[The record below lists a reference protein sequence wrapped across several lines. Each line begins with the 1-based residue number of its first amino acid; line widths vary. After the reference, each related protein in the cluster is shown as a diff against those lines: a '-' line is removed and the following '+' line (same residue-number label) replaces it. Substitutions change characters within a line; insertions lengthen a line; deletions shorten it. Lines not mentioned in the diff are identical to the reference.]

1 MTQYI
6 EAAAIPQALPTP
18 ARRLDWGRVAMVP
31 LSIGF
36 GALSVFEVMS
46 LVSAG
51 NHDASL
57 AAPLLSAGLTS
68 AFYALIVWAYF
79 RRGPAI
85 ATSRVTLALV
95 AAPVATFLPFTMPF
109 VATGAAS
116 STTLV
121 LGNSL
126 LLLGLLWSVWSV
138 RCLDRSLSM
147 VPQAR
152 VLVDHGPYS
161 VVRHPL
167 YLGELVAMLG
177 LALTLGG
184 PVPLVLWLALIGLQC
199 YRATQEES
207 LLTTFLPGYL
217 AYRDRTARVLP
228 GLY

>member
-1 MTQYI
+1 MNPSA
-6 EAAAIPQALPTP
+6 EAAVAPTGPSTP
-18 ARRLDWGRVAMVP
+18 AARRPDWGRVAMVP
-31 LSIGF
+31 FSIGF
-36 GALSVFEVMS
+36 GTASVLKVIT

-51 NHDASL
+51 NSGRGL
-57 AAPLLSAGLTS
+57 SPLLSAGLTS
-68 AFYALIVWAYF
+68 AFYALIVWAYV

-109 VATGAAS
+109 VATGNAS
-116 STTLV
+116 GAGLV
-121 LGNSL
+121 LGNTL
-126 LLLGLLWSVWSV
+126 LVLGLLWSVWSV
-138 RCLDRSLSM
+138 RCLDRSLSV

-152 VLVDHGPYS
+152 VLVNHGPYS

-177 LALTLGG
+177 LAVTLGG
-184 PVPLVLWLALIGLQC
+184 PAPLLLWLALVALQC

>member
-1 MTQYI
+1 MTRST
-6 EAAAIPQALPTP
+6 EAAAPSQTAAAPT
-18 ARRLDWGRVAMVP
+18 RRLDWGRVAMVP

-36 GALSVFEVMS
+36 GALSVAEVITLLS
-46 LVSAG
+46 EGGQRSALLPTVSA
-51 NHDASL
+51 A
-57 AAPLLSAGLTS
+57 LTS

-85 ATSRVTLALV
+85 TTSRVTLALA
-95 AAPVATFLPFTMPF
+95 AAPVATFLPFAMPF
-109 VATGAAS
+109 VATGTGS
-116 STTLV
+116 GGTLV
-121 LGNSL
+121 LGNTL
-126 LLLGLLWSVWSV
+126 LVLGLVWSVWSV
-138 RCLDRSLSM
+138 KCLDRSLSM

-167 YLGELVAMLG
+167 YLGEIVAMLG

-184 PVPLVLWLALIGLQC
+184 PVPLVLWLTLVGLQC

>member
-1 MTQYI
+1 MIQSTQ
-6 EAAAIPQALPTP
+6 AADPQTTTAS

-36 GALSVFEVMS
+36 GAVSVYEVVTLLSGGNPR
-46 LVSAG
+46 SA
-51 NHDASL
+51 L
-57 AAPLLSAGLTS
+57 LPLLSAALTS

-79 RRGPAI
+79 RRGPANV
-85 ATSRVTLALV
+85 TSHVTLALA

-109 VATGAAS
+109 VATGTAAAE
-116 STTLV
+116 TLV
-121 LGNSL
+121 VGNTL
-126 LLLGLLWSVWSV
+126 LVLGLLWSVWSV
-138 RCLDRSLSM
+138 KCLDRSLSM

-167 YLGELVAMLG
+167 YLGEIVAMLG

-184 PVPLVLWLALIGLQC
+184 PVPLVVWLTLVGLQC